1 MSMGQVSKMVGARV
15 KRTEDPRMIT
25 GTGSYTDDI
34 QLKGSRY
41 MEVLRSP
48 YGHARITRID
58 ISKAVSS
65 PGVVEVLTAKDINSW
80 CKIPFPLFAILDQ
93 MHQVD
98 RWPMATD
105 IVRFVGEPVAV
116 VAANSAAA
124 AKDALDL
131 IEVDYEQLPAA
142 VDLESAAN
150 PDAPLVHENIGTNL
164 CYEAT
169 GSSGDPE
176 KAFAEADAVMSVRL
190 EQPRLIPNPIEPRGV
205 VASYHSG
212 SKELTLWVTT
222 QNPHTESSIVAQMLG
237 IRENKLRVIAVD
249 VGGAFGCKINT
260 YPESIIAAVLSMR
273 LVQPVKW
280 AESRQEN
287 FISTS
292 HGRGQVQ
299 YVEAAYNKDGA
310 ILGLKLRIY
319 ADLGAYCQVL
329 SHAIP
334 NLTPSMA
341 PGVYSFKNIAWTTY
355 GVFTNKVPYDAY
367 RGAGRPEGAYII
379 ERAVDLIAN
388 ALGMDPTEIRR
399 RNFIPKESFPYQ
411 TPTGMVYDSGDYE
424 ASLDKA
430 ISVSDYHGLRREQ
443 EEARR
448 QGRIMGIGITTTV
461 EVCGFGPAAAMGG
474 LSGFESATVR
484 VDSTGGVTVLTGSSP
499 HGQGGETSF
508 AQLAA
513 DELGVP
519 LDTITVVHGD
529 TAIVPRGGG
538 TSGSRSMAV
547 GGSAVVSATAV
558 VMRKAKEIAAA
569 LLNTGPEHVLLENG
583 QFSAEDIQDK
593 SITWADVATE
603 AYAGQNLPSNVERGL
618 EATSFW
624 EPEGLTFPFSTHV
637 AVVEID
643 SDTGEVRLTKYA
655 AVDDCGVVINPMLVE
670 GQIHGGI
677 AQGAGQALLEASVW
691 DEHGQLVTGSFMDYA
706 MPFAD
711 EFPEFILDRT
721 VTPTHINPMGVKG
734 IAEMAT
740 VASTPTI
747 VNAVA
752 DALSFLGSVNIDMPI
767 HSEKVWRLLQGHA
780 PQ

>member
-34 QLKGSRY
+34 QLKGARY

-65 PGVVEVLTAKDINSW
+65 PGVVEALTAKDINSW

-105 IVRFVGEPVAV
+105 VVRFVGEPVAV

-131 IEVDYEQLPAA
+131 IEVDYQQLPAA

-150 PDAPLVHENIGTNL
+150 PDAPLVHESIGTNL

-169 GSSGDPE
+169 GNSGDPE
-176 KAFAEADAVMSVRL
+176 KAFAEANAVMSVRL

-222 QNPHTESSIVAQMLG
+222 QNPHTESAIVAQMLG
-237 IRENKLRVIAVD
+237 ISENKLRVIAVD

-273 LVQPVKW
+273 LGQPVKW

-334 NLTPSMA
+334 TLTPSMA

-388 ALGMDPTEIRR
+388 ALGMDPAEIRR
-399 RNFIPKESFPYQ
+399 KNFIPKEFFPYE

-547 GGSAVVSATAV
+547 GGSAVVTATAV
-558 VMRKAKEIAAA
+558 VIQKAKEIAAA
-569 LLNTGPEHVLLENG
+569 LLNTGPEHVVLENG

-643 SDTGEVRLTKYA
+643 SDTGEVRLTRYA
-655 AVDDCGVVINPMLVE
+655 AIDDCGVVINPMLVE

-691 DEHGQLVTGSFMDYA
+691 DEHGQLITGSFMDYA

-721 VTPTHINPMGVKG
+721 VTPTHINPMGGKG
-734 IAEMAT
+734 IGEMAT

-752 DALSFLGSVNIDMPI
+752 DALSFLGSVSIDMPI
-767 HSEKVWRLLQGHA
+767 HSEKVWRLLQGHT